1 MKVLIWTLELG
12 VTLKNVLLLD
22 DDLMLKLKMDEKD
35 VLKREVLV

>member
-22 DDLMLKLKMDEKD
+22 DDLMSKLKMKKD